1 MGALPDEKVSAPAR
15 AHTTLAWSAVSL
27 AGVAVALWALALAG
41 LGGAGAAMVI
51 SLVAFTLALVA
62 KVKHVRWAPLW
73 LPLLLFPV
81 LVVTSPLWV

>member
-1 MGALPDEKVSAPAR
+1 MPVEKASEPTR

-27 AGVAVALWALALAG
+27 AGVAVALCALAAAG
-41 LGGAGAAMVI
+41 QGGAGASLVVA
-51 SLVAFTLALVA
+51 LVAFALALVA

-81 LVVTSPLWV
+81 LAVTAPLWV